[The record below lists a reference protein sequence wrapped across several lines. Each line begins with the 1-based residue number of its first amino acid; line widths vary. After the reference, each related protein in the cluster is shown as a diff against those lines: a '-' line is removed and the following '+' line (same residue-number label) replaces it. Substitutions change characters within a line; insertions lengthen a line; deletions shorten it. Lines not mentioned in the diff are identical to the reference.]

1 MVNISHLVDIAGLF
15 FKTFEQIFHPIVH
28 GCWRN
33 DNCLTFIYIFSVID
47 KTAHFFMCLFALCV
61 SSAYESFH
69 VSCPFFSWVGGLFL
83 IHQLEPLLGLRI
95 LSHFFLKIFL
105 MWTIYKVFIEF
116 VTCCF
121 CIILW
126 FFGQEVCE
134 ILTPQL
140 RIEPA
145 PPALEGEAL
154 TSGPL
159 GKSHESLF

>member
-1 MVNISHLVDIAGLF
+1 MLP
-15 FKTFEQIFHPIVH
+15 IF
-28 GCWRN
+28 
-33 DNCLTFIYIFSVID
+33 
-47 KTAHFFMCLFALCV
+47 
-61 SSAYESFH
+61 
-69 VSCPFFSWVGGLFL
+69 
-83 IHQLEPLLGLRI
+83 LLGWWSFSYSSVRATFGI
-95 LSHFFLKIFL
+95 KDIVSFFLEDFL

-121 CIILW
+121 CVILW

-145 PPALEGEAL
+145 PPALEGKAL